1 MPPWPTGKVTV
12 HNKISF
18 SKKYYQAGQ
27 MGKQVIDYI
36 RQPESLDI
44 QSLEHLRSVV
54 EKFPYYHAA
63 RILLLRTLYQMH
75 DPTFDEQLRKAS
87 IYVPSR
93 QTLFQMFQAPSLTP
107 ESPAKRTSRAEQTEE
122 GSKRTASLID
132 SFLDTIPQP
141 QQTPR
146 IVDATVDYMAY
157 LMQME
162 TGSTNTTTP
171 RMVGQDYID
180 DFLIKNEGRFDLED
194 LPAEETPHTIQ
205 EPQKDLGNGVL
216 TETMARIYIK
226 QGKYDKAIEIIQ
238 RISLKYPKKNRYFA
252 DQIRFLEKL
261 IINQQ
266 S

>member
-1 MPPWPTGKVTV
+1 
-12 HNKISF
+12 
-18 SKKYYQAGQ
+18 

-36 RQPESLDI
+36 RQPESLDS
-44 QSLEHLRSVV
+44 QSLEHLRGIVD
-54 EKFPYYHAA
+54 KYPYYHAA

-75 DPTFDEQLRKAS
+75 DPSFDEQLRKAA
-87 IYVPSR
+87 IYVPAR
-93 QTLFQMFQAPSLTP
+93 RTLFQMFQAPSLKP
-107 ESPAKRTSRAEQTEE
+107 ESPTKRTARAEHAEE
-122 GSKRTASLID
+122 GSQRTESLID
-132 SFLDTIPQP
+132 SFLDTIPQ
-141 QQTPR
+141 QQHNTPR

-162 TGSTNTTTP
+162 SGAGNSNTP
-171 RMVGQDYID
+171 RMAGQDYID

-194 LPAEETPHTIQ
+194 LPEEETPHNIPET
-205 EPQKDLGNGVL
+205 KNDTGTGVL
-216 TETMARIYIK
+216 TEAMARIYIK
-226 QGKYDKAIEIIQ
+226 QGKYDKAIEIIR

>member
-1 MPPWPTGKVTV
+1 
-12 HNKISF
+12 
-18 SKKYYQAGQ
+18 

-36 RQPESLDI
+36 RQPENLDN
-44 QSLEHLRSVV
+44 QSLEHLRGIVD
-54 EKFPYYHAA
+54 KYPYYHAA

-75 DPTFDEQLRKAS
+75 DPAFDEQLRKAA

-107 ESPAKRTSRAEQTEE
+107 ESPNKRASRAELSDRDSTRTE
-122 GSKRTASLID
+122 SLID
-132 SFLDTIPQP
+132 SFLDTLPRH
-141 QQTPR
+141 THSVPR

-162 TGSTNTTTP
+162 TDTGNQNAP
-171 RMVGQDYID
+171 QMVGQNYID
-180 DFLIKNEGRFDLED
+180 DFLIKNEGRFDLDD
-194 LPAEETPHTIQ
+194 LPAEETPQAVT
-205 EPQKDLGNGVL
+205 EQKADSGNGIL
-216 TETMARIYIK
+216 TEAMARIYIK
-226 QGKYDKAIEIIQ
+226 QGKFDKAIEIIR

>member
-1 MPPWPTGKVTV
+1 
-12 HNKISF
+12 
-18 SKKYYQAGQ
+18 

-36 RQPESLDI
+36 RQPESLDS
-44 QSLEHLRSVV
+44 QSLEHLRSIVD
-54 EKFPYYHAA
+54 KYPYYHAA

-75 DPTFDEQLRKAS
+75 DPSFDEQLRKAA
-87 IYVPSR
+87 IYVPAR
-93 QTLFQMFQAPSLTP
+93 RTLFQMFQAPSQKP
-107 ESPAKRTSRAEQTEE
+107 ESPTKRTARAEHVEE
-122 GSKRTASLID
+122 GSQRTESLID
-132 SFLDTIPQP
+132 SFLDTIPQ
-141 QQTPR
+141 QHHNTPR

-162 TGSTNTTTP
+162 SGAGNSNTP
-171 RMVGQDYID
+171 RMAGQDYID

-194 LPAEETPHTIQ
+194 LPEEETPHNIPET
-205 EPQKDLGNGVL
+205 KNDTGTGVL
-216 TETMARIYIK
+216 TEAMARIYIK
-226 QGKYDKAIEIIQ
+226 QGKYDKAIEIIR

>member
-1 MPPWPTGKVTV
+1 
-12 HNKISF
+12 
-18 SKKYYQAGQ
+18 

-36 RQPESLDI
+36 RQPESLDS
-44 QSLEHLRSVV
+44 QSLEHLRSIVD
-54 EKFPYYHAA
+54 KYPYYHAA

-75 DPTFDEQLRKAS
+75 DPSFDEQLRKAA
-87 IYVPSR
+87 IYVPAR
-93 QTLFQMFQAPSLTP
+93 RTLFQMFQAPSLKP
-107 ESPAKRTSRAEQTEE
+107 ESPTKRTARAEHAEE
-122 GSKRTASLID
+122 GSQRTESLID
-132 SFLDTIPQP
+132 SFLDTIPQ
-141 QQTPR
+141 QHHNTPR

-162 TGSTNTTTP
+162 SGADNSNTP
-171 RMVGQDYID
+171 RMAGQDYID

-194 LPAEETPHTIQ
+194 LPEEETPHNIPET
-205 EPQKDLGNGVL
+205 KNDTGTGVL
-216 TETMARIYIK
+216 TEAMARIYIK
-226 QGKYDKAIEIIQ
+226 QGKYDKAIEIIR

>member
-1 MPPWPTGKVTV
+1 
-12 HNKISF
+12 
-18 SKKYYQAGQ
+18 

-36 RQPESLDI
+36 RQPESLES
-44 QSLEHLRSVV
+44 QSLEHLRSIVD
-54 EKFPYYHAA
+54 KYPYYHAA

-75 DPTFDEQLRKAS
+75 DPSFDEQLRKAA
-87 IYVPSR
+87 IYVPAR
-93 QTLFQMFQAPSLTP
+93 RTLFQMFQAPSLKP
-107 ESPAKRTSRAEQTEE
+107 ESPTKRTARAEHAEE
-122 GSKRTASLID
+122 GSQRTESLID
-132 SFLDTIPQP
+132 SFLDTIPQ
-141 QQTPR
+141 QHHNTPR

-162 TGSTNTTTP
+162 SGAGNSNTP
-171 RMVGQDYID
+171 RMAGQDYID

-194 LPAEETPHTIQ
+194 LPEEETPHNIPET
-205 EPQKDLGNGVL
+205 KNDTGTGVL
-216 TETMARIYIK
+216 TEAMARIYIK
-226 QGKYDKAIEIIQ
+226 QGKYDKAIEIIR

>member
-1 MPPWPTGKVTV
+1 
-12 HNKISF
+12 
-18 SKKYYQAGQ
+18 

-36 RQPESLDI
+36 RQPESLDS
-44 QSLEHLRSVV
+44 QSLEHLRSIVD
-54 EKFPYYHAA
+54 KYPYYHAA

-75 DPTFDEQLRKAS
+75 DPSFDEQLRKAA
-87 IYVPSR
+87 IYVPAR
-93 QTLFQMFQAPSLTP
+93 RTLFQMFQAPSLKP
-107 ESPAKRTSRAEQTEE
+107 ESPTKRTARAEHTEE
-122 GSKRTASLID
+122 GSQRTESLID
-132 SFLDTIPQP
+132 SFLDTIPQ
-141 QQTPR
+141 QHHNTPR

-162 TGSTNTTTP
+162 SGAGNSNTP
-171 RMVGQDYID
+171 RMAGQDYID

-194 LPAEETPHTIQ
+194 LPEEETPHNIPET
-205 EPQKDLGNGVL
+205 KNDTGTGVL
-216 TETMARIYIK
+216 TEAMARIYIK
-226 QGKYDKAIEIIQ
+226 QGKYDKAIEIIR

>member
-1 MPPWPTGKVTV
+1 
-12 HNKISF
+12 
-18 SKKYYQAGQ
+18 

-36 RQPESLDI
+36 RQPESLAS
-44 QSLEHLRSVV
+44 QSLEHLRSIVD
-54 EKFPYYHAA
+54 KYPYYHAA

-75 DPTFDEQLRKAS
+75 DPSFDEQLRKAA
-87 IYVPSR
+87 IYVPAR
-93 QTLFQMFQAPSLTP
+93 RTLFQMFQAPSLKP
-107 ESPAKRTSRAEQTEE
+107 ESPTKRTARAEHAEE
-122 GSKRTASLID
+122 GSQRTESLID
-132 SFLDTIPQP
+132 SFLDTIPQ
-141 QQTPR
+141 QHHNTPR

-162 TGSTNTTTP
+162 SGAGNSNTP
-171 RMVGQDYID
+171 RMAGQDYID

-194 LPAEETPHTIQ
+194 LPEEETPHNIPET
-205 EPQKDLGNGVL
+205 KNDTGTGVL
-216 TETMARIYIK
+216 TEAMARIYIK
-226 QGKYDKAIEIIQ
+226 QGKYDKAIEIIR

>member
-1 MPPWPTGKVTV
+1 
-12 HNKISF
+12 
-18 SKKYYQAGQ
+18 

-36 RQPESLDI
+36 RQPESLDS
-44 QSLEHLRSVV
+44 QSLEHLRSIVD
-54 EKFPYYHAA
+54 KYPYYHAA

-75 DPTFDEQLRKAS
+75 DPSFDEQLRKAA
-87 IYVPSR
+87 IYVPAR
-93 QTLFQMFQAPSLTP
+93 RTLFQMFQAPSLKP
-107 ESPAKRTSRAEQTEE
+107 ESPTKRTARAEHAEE
-122 GSKRTASLID
+122 GSQRTESLID
-132 SFLDTIPQP
+132 SFLDTIPQ
-141 QQTPR
+141 QHHNSPR

-162 TGSTNTTTP
+162 SGAGNSNTP
-171 RMVGQDYID
+171 RMAGQDYID

-194 LPAEETPHTIQ
+194 LPEEETPHNIPET
-205 EPQKDLGNGVL
+205 KNDTGTGVL
-216 TETMARIYIK
+216 TEAMARIYIK
-226 QGKYDKAIEIIQ
+226 QGKYDKAIEIIR

>member
-1 MPPWPTGKVTV
+1 
-12 HNKISF
+12 
-18 SKKYYQAGQ
+18 

-36 RQPESLDI
+36 RQPESLDS
-44 QSLEHLRSVV
+44 QSLEHLRSIVD
-54 EKFPYYHAA
+54 KYPYYHAA

-75 DPTFDEQLRKAS
+75 DPSFDEQLRKAA
-87 IYVPSR
+87 IYVPAR
-93 QTLFQMFQAPSLTP
+93 RTLFQMFQAPSLKP
-107 ESPAKRTSRAEQTEE
+107 ESPTKRTARAEHAEE
-122 GSKRTASLID
+122 GSQRTESLID
-132 SFLDTIPQP
+132 SFLDTIPQ
-141 QQTPR
+141 QHHNTPR

-162 TGSTNTTTP
+162 SGAGNSNTP
-171 RMVGQDYID
+171 RMAGQDYID

-194 LPAEETPHTIQ
+194 LPEEETPHTIP
-205 EPQKDLGNGVL
+205 ETKNDTGTGVL
-216 TETMARIYIK
+216 TEAMARIYIK
-226 QGKYDKAIEIIQ
+226 QGKYDKAIEIIR

>member
-1 MPPWPTGKVTV
+1 
-12 HNKISF
+12 
-18 SKKYYQAGQ
+18 

-36 RQPESLDI
+36 RQPESLDS
-44 QSLEHLRSVV
+44 QSLEHLRSIVD
-54 EKFPYYHAA
+54 KYPYYHAA

-75 DPTFDEQLRKAS
+75 DPAFDEQLRKAA
-87 IYVPSR
+87 IYVPAR
-93 QTLFQMFQAPSLTP
+93 RTLFQMFQAPSLKP
-107 ESPAKRTSRAEQTEE
+107 ESPTKRTARAEHAEE
-122 GSKRTASLID
+122 GSQRTESLID
-132 SFLDTIPQP
+132 SFLDTIPQ
-141 QQTPR
+141 QHHNTPR

-162 TGSTNTTTP
+162 SGAGNSNTP
-171 RMVGQDYID
+171 RMAGQDYID

-194 LPAEETPHTIQ
+194 LPEEETPHNIPET
-205 EPQKDLGNGVL
+205 KNDTGTGVL
-216 TETMARIYIK
+216 TEAMARIYIK
-226 QGKYDKAIEIIQ
+226 QGKYDKAIEIIR